1 MMSSTALKPTFT
13 GPRVPV
19 AKSSRAAPSRV
30 AIFRVRAGPY
40 DEELIQTAV
49 RGLVAPSL
57 IFGGRSHIVAACRK
71 LPELES

>member
-1 MMSSTALKPTFT
+1 MMSSTVLKPTFT

-19 AKSSRAAPSRV
+19 TRSSRAAPSRI

-49 RGLVAPSL
+49 RSQEPAVQNVPC
-57 IFGGRSHIVAACRK
+57 IACWKRG
-71 LPELES
+71 SSMTA

>member
-19 AKSSRAAPSRV
+19 AKSSRVAPSRA

-49 RGLVAPSL
+49 RSHSL
-57 IFGGRSHIVAACRK
+57 ADT
-71 LPELES
+71 ELKGVIEQL